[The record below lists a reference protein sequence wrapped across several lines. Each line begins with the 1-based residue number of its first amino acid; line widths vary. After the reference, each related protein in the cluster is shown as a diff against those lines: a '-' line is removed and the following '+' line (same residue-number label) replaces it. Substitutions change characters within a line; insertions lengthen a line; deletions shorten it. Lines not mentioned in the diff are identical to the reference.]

1 MAYPHA
7 WIQALLRR
15 WQALDGTQRSLLA
28 LILARWALA
37 LAFILNLLPLE
48 LRDPVYRW
56 YLQHGGD
63 QEQMMSLARSIL
75 VGSPEESVVG
85 LGQALVMLPWI
96 ALLHPTH
103 YIEMVAP
110 LVIINGFL
118 LAGLSVLW
126 VGGIARALT
135 NSRTVTLGAATAW
148 AFLPLAAYFG
158 FFWHS
163 EAVTLRSA
171 MVPKVGWLNGL
182 SDGPATFFLLLAVFL
197 LARGRGTALEHN
209 FGRLVGAGAALG
221 AAVTFRVHT
230 APMVAFLMV
239 YVLAAHGWRGLL
251 AMGGGTA
258 LGYLPQAWYNL
269 AVFGLPFTTGY
280 ISYGDLL
287 NWGGT
292 LQRPLR
298 DILTNLPFHPRY
310 LAETL
315 VYFLGRRPWLLLP
328 LGGGLA
334 MLALATFALWRE
346 GGWQAAALLIGAPL
360 AYLAPLAL
368 AFNFREDPVRFLMPC
383 LALWSVAGVYALCW
397 LVAWMKLRLARPHI
411 EQGG

>member
-1 MAYPHA
+1 MAYPHV
-7 WIQALLRR
+7 WIQPLLHR
-15 WQALDGTQRSLLA
+15 WQALDGTQRGLLA
-28 LILARWALA
+28 LMLARWVLA

-48 LRDPVYRW
+48 LRDPVYHW

-75 VGSPEESVVG
+75 AGSPEESVVG

-96 ALLHPTH
+96 ALLHPTR

-135 NSRTVTLGAATAW
+135 NSRAVALGAAAVW

-158 FFWHS
+158 FFWHP

-197 LARGRGTALEHN
+197 LAGVHGAASERN
-209 FGRLVGAGAALG
+209 FGRLVGTGAALG
-221 AAVTFRVHT
+221 VAVTFRVHT
-230 APMVAFLMV
+230 APMAAFLMA
-239 YVLAAHGWRGLL
+239 YVLVAHGWRGLL
-251 AMGGGTA
+251 AVSGGAA
-258 LGYLPQAWYNL
+258 LGYLPQAWYNW

-292 LQRPLR
+292 LQRPLK

-315 VYFLGRRPWLLLP
+315 GYFLGRRPWLLIP
-328 LGGGLA
+328 LVGSLA
-334 MLALATFALWRE
+334 VLVLATLALWRE
-346 GGWQAAALLIGAPL
+346 RGWRAVALLIGAPL
-360 AYLAPLAL
+360 AYVAPLAL
-368 AFNFREDPVRFLMPC
+368 AFNFREDMVRFLMPC
-383 LALWSVAGVYALCW
+383 LALWSVVGVYALHS
-397 LVAWMKLRLARPHI
+397 LIVRIKPYPARPHFK
-411 EQGG
+411 QGG